1 MSPRAYV
8 GLGSNLD
15 DPPQQLRRALDALA
29 ALPDTSLSGAS
40 RFYRSPP
47 WGPIDQPDYVNAVAA
62 LDTELAPLALM
73 EALLMIERAAGRSRR
88 ERWGPRVL
96 DLDLLLYDRL
106 QYSSDALQLPHPRM
120 HERPFVLLPL
130 AELAP
135 ELELP
140 GRGSLRQLILS
151 VDHSSVE
158 AIG

>member
-1 MSPRAYV
+1 MRRRAFV

-15 DPPQQLRRALDALA
+15 DPARQLRRALDALA
-29 ALPDTSLSGAS
+29 ALPDTTLHASS

-47 WGPIDQPDYVNAVAA
+47 WGPIAQPDFVNAVAA
-62 LDTELAPLALM
+62 LDTGLAPPALM
-73 EALLMIERAAGRSRR
+73 EALLGIEREAGRQRR

-96 DLDLLLYDRL
+96 DLDLLLYDGL
-106 QYSSDALQLPHPRM
+106 EWASDTLQLPHPRM

-135 ELELP
+135 DLELP
-140 GRGSLRQLILS
+140 GLGSLRQLIQS
-151 VDHSSVE
+151 VDRSSVE